1 LFIPLGL
8 RRWGRFDFNQLALEE
23 HAHEE
28 PGDEELLDL
37 AAAQTLRQDGKVYG
51 MKPEEIPRGHLLA
64 AVYRY

>member
-1 LFIPLGL
+1 
-8 RRWGRFDFNQLALEE
+8 LEE